1 MENDLLALTSAWFMA
16 LNQNIVLISH
26 VICHLTMLQKIVNY

>member
-26 VICHLTMLQKIVNY
+26 VTILLKIVNY